1 MGDRHGSRQG
11 FNAGLLYLQICKK
24 IIRKKNGYKIIRFN
38 VIDSTNPHVLSYQY
52 SK

>member
-1 MGDRHGSRQG
+1 MDHDKDSMPV
-11 FNAGLLYLQICKK
+11 FCIYKFAKK
-24 IIRKKNGYKIIRFN
+24 KIRKKNGYKIIRFN

>member
-1 MGDRHGSRQG
+1 MDHDKDSMPV
-11 FNAGLLYLQICKK
+11 FCIYKFAK
-24 IIRKKNGYKIIRFN
+24 KKNGYKIIRFN